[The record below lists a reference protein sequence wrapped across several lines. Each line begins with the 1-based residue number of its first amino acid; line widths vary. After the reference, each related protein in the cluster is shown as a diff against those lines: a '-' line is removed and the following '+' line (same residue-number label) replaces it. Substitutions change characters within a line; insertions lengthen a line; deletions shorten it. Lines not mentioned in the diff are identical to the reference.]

1 MQLVMVMLD
10 HCSLNVIRW
19 EAATTAVSI
28 ARDRISVERVA
39 RLVLLGAT
47 DLVED
52 VCVDVRG

>member
-1 MQLVMVMLD
+1 MVMLG

-28 ARDRISVERVA
+28 ARNRVPVERVA

-47 DLVED
+47 DLIED
-52 VCVDVRG
+52 VCVNVRG

>member
-1 MQLVMVMLD
+1 MVMLG

-28 ARDRISVERVA
+28 ARDRIPVERVV
-39 RLVLLGAT
+39 RLVLLCAT
-47 DLVED
+47 DLVEN